1 MHLSL
6 EFFAPGRGADRPSSG
21 GGEAAAPPSKD
32 SLLAYY
38 LLFLGHLS
46 ASGRGDRLL
55 DSFKLYELA
64 ARVCEQSPRLAE
76 CRLVVAAFDVYAA
89 SKARL
94 LLEKCLLR
102 RCGGAAEGAEEARRA
117 LLQFKSYVLTLIYNM
132 FRANHA
138 RFEAFFVEILV
149 NAIAASEIFS
159 EQEQSAQRGERE
171 RP

>member
-6 EFFAPGRGADRPSSG
+6 EFFAPGRGADRPS
-21 GGEAAAPPSKD
+21 PPSKD

-102 RCGGAAEGAEEARRA
+102 RCGGAAEGAEGAEGAEEARRA